1 MNENNILP
9 VSRFL
14 DKKIVKEAMLE
25 FLKSKLQ
32 ASAMMYVKTI
42 FIKEFQNNL
51 LILSLENEIIEKRLF
66 EYKIPDLLL
75 KFFKDNFYYDQ
86 EFEIQFIYEE
96 SEKEIELEDYVQTTL
111 NSIPKEKPVKESLSK
126 EELVDPSKILQ
137 SSPLKDEYTFETYVM
152 GNSNRFAFEMAKSLS
167 DAEIARI
174 NPLFIYGGV
183 GLGKTHLL
191 HAMAHNIRVKQPNA
205 RIIFSS
211 CEELLNEYLNGVMKK
226 DYNRFR
232 TIREADALFIDDI
245 QFLAGKEAFQEEFFH
260 AFNCLNDRGKHV
272 AVASD
277 RTPDQLKGIEDRLIS
292 RFKGGMCVDIKLPD
306 LETRMAIIKNL
317 ASSQNINFSDEIID
331 YFASSISSNVREL
344 QGSFYRIISLA
355 SLNNHEI
362 DKSLIDEGL
371 SDYINREKPLLT
383 PENIQRQV
391 ANKYGIEFDDLFSS
405 NRRNAIAYP
414 RQVAMYLIR
423 ELTGIT
429 LKDIANNFGKK
440 DHVTVSHA
448 CNRVTEII
456 KTDRIKAQIIEDLRK
471 KIERDF
477 ER

>member
-1 MNENNILP
+1 MNSTNILP
-9 VSRFL
+9 VSKFL
-14 DKKIVKEAMLE
+14 DKKLVKDSLVE
-25 FLKSKLQ
+25 FLKLKL
-32 ASAMMYVKTI
+32 APSIMLFAKAIT
-42 FIKEFQNNL
+42 IKEFQLNL
-51 LILSLENEIIEKRLF
+51 LVLSLESEVIEKKLHDHNVH
-66 EYKIPDLLL
+66 ILL
-75 KFFKDNFYYDQ
+75 KEFFKSNFYLEQ
-86 EFEIQFIYEE
+86 KFSIEFIYEE
-96 SEKEIELEDYVQTTL
+96 AEHEPELKDYVQTSL
-111 NSIPKEKPVKESLSK
+111 DVVPKIKSSENEKSDEDVN
-126 EELVDPSKILQ
+126 DPNKFLQ
-137 SSPLKDEYTFETYVM
+137 SSPLKAEYTFDSFIM
-152 GNSNRFAFEMAKSLS
+152 GKSNSLAFEMAKSLS
-167 DAEIARI
+167 GTEIATI

-191 HAMAHNIRVKQPNA
+191 HAMAHSILVKQPNA

-211 CEELLNEYLNGVMKK
+211 CEALLNEYLNGVRKK

-260 AFNCLNDRGKHV
+260 AFNCLNDRQKHI

-317 ASSQNINFSDEIID
+317 ASAQNISFTDEIID

-355 SLNNHEI
+355 SLSNREI
-362 DKSLIDEGL
+362 DKNLVDEGL
-371 SDYINREKPLLT
+371 SDYVNREKPHLS
-383 PENIQRQV
+383 PENIQKQV
-391 ANKYGIEFDDLFSS
+391 AKKYKIEYDELFSS
-405 NRRNAIAYP
+405 SKRNAIAYP

-423 ELTGIT
+423 ELTDNT
-429 LKDIANNFGKK
+429 LKDIANSFGKK

-448 CNRVTEII
+448 CTKISEII
-456 KTDRIKAQIIEDLRK
+456 KSDRIKAQVIEDLK
-471 KIERDF
+471 KQIERDF